1 MQQTQLWKGNTRP
14 ASCQNNEATGPSDS
28 SRGCHSG
35 LTRGGEAAGPGART
49 VTRATLGGLG
59 QWVPARRPK
68 WRILAGA
75 HRWFPLA
82 FPDSAE
88 KALKGGQGAG
98 QQNGEGHAEIN
109 MPACTPPAG
118 RAQGHLGNR

>member
-1 MQQTQLWKGNTRP
+1 MQPTQLWKKNTRLAP
-14 ASCQNNEATGPSDS
+14 HQDNEATGPSDS

-35 LTRGGEAAGPGART
+35 ITRGGEAAGPGAGT
-49 VTRATLGGLG
+49 VTGATLGGLG
-59 QWVPARRPK
+59 QWVPTRRPK
-68 WRILAGA
+68 WRNLAGA
-75 HRWFPLA
+75 HTWFPLA
-82 FPDSAE
+82 LPDPAE

-98 QQNGEGHAEIN
+98 QQNGEGPAEIN